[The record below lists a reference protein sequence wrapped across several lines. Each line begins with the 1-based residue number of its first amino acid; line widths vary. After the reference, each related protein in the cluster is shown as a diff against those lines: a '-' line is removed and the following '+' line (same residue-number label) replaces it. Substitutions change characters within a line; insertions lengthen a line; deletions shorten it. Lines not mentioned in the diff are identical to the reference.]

1 MRTIILGSGKGS
13 NCKAILDASTS
24 GLLGSAEIVGVCSDK
39 KESGILEVA
48 RSASV
53 PDYFLGNYD
62 KSKDDPW
69 IEKLTKLKPDLIVLA
84 GFMRVLSKTFIDSF
98 SSKIINLHPSLLPSF
113 RGLHAIEQAW
123 NAGVKITG
131 CTVHWISAELDSGEI
146 IAQAPVRIMFGDT
159 LDSVA
164 AKIHAAEHMLLPT
177 VISQLSQKVSSNE

>member
-1 MRTIILGSGKGS
+1 
-13 NCKAILDASTS
+13 
-24 GLLGSAEIVGVCSDK
+24 
-39 KESGILEVA
+39 
-48 RSASV
+48 
-53 PDYFLGNYD
+53 
-62 KSKDDPW
+62 
-69 IEKLTKLKPDLIVLA
+69 
-84 GFMRVLSKTFIDSF
+84 MRVLSKTFIDSF